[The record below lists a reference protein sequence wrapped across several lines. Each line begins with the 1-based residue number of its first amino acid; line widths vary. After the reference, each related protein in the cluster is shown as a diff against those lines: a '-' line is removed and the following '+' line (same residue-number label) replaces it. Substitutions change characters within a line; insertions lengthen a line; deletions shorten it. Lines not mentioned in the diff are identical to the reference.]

1 MKSDYVNFTNS
12 NLKYLREK
20 KKITQEKVS
29 KDLKIDQSTI
39 GKWESNSRKITLDWA
54 IRLSQYFE
62 VNIGDFIS
70 KNMKE
75 ENIYSKRK
83 KVGKNDI

>member
-1 MKSDYVNFTNS
+1 MKNDYVNFTNS
-12 NLKYLREK
+12 NLKYLRES

-70 KNMKE
+70 RNMKE
-75 ENIYSKRK
+75 EYIHSPK
-83 KVGKNDI
+83 KKDGKNDI